1 MKTATK
7 VGRAVL
13 RFFDEYIADQIA
25 FEEAVMDVIYMVTGE
40 VQLIE
45 FNPLLTSR
53 GGLFSWVTDRDL
65 LAGKKKQVVMRFVED
80 DY

>member
-1 MKTATK
+1 M
-7 VGRAVL
+7 L